1 MAGMDKARWQRVSP
15 LLDELLDSDDAQRQ
29 TRMAQLRLRD
39 AALADEVAALLAQQA
54 AIETADFLAGS
65 ALAPPD
71 GTVLA
76 GRRIGAWTLERMIG
90 AGGMGTVWRARRSDG
105 RYEGLAAVKFLNLA
119 LLGHGGAERFRREG
133 SALARLTHPDIAR
146 LIDAGI
152 DEGQPFLVL
161 EYIEGET
168 IDRWCDAR
176 ALAVE
181 ARVRLLVDVLATVAH
196 AHGRLILHRDL
207 KPSNILVTAEG
218 RVKLLDFGIAKLIDD
233 PEVPGP
239 PTALTQASGRAFT
252 PEYAAPEQVQG
263 GEVTMATDV
272 YALGVLLY
280 VLLTGTHPT
289 AAANA
294 SPVDRMRALLE
305 TEPAP
310 ASSAA
315 ARVGAEVAQRR
326 SATPRHLARAL
337 RGDLD
342 NIVAKALKKSP
353 TERYATVT
361 ALADDLRRALVHE
374 PVSARPD
381 TWRYRAGT
389 FVRRH
394 RLGVGAGALVALSL
408 VAGAAATAW
417 QAREARRERDAALF
431 QAERAL
437 AKGNLFNLLL
447 GALGNADRPLTQREI
462 LERGVQLVEK
472 QFAQQPRLAV
482 DLLLPIAGQFMTLGD
497 LEREAAVMQRIVE
510 LAQAAG
516 EPNVIASAACNS
528 VETEINRG
536 RIDRAREHLRRAEP
550 LLQQGLVTIA
560 STRIVCLQAQG
571 DVARADG
578 DLTRATERIAEA
590 IALSEQSGQTRGNTY
605 PKLLSILALLLDLR
619 GDLPGSLAA
628 VQKLQRLHEDEGRA
642 GTLDQLLARRI
653 EAMILIAWGEY
664 READE
669 RVASLLP
676 HWREAGA
683 ELPGWLAYSRGL
695 LALSLGDPAGAE
707 QVLAAAAA
715 KARSHGNQRDAVASD
730 FARAQALIDLG
741 RLDEA
746 EALVASIP
754 AVTDVRVYR
763 RITPAAVRARLLLAR
778 GYPGAAMATLEPE
791 LMQLKERPVAGT
803 PNALAAALR
812 VAVEAKLALGDTTAA
827 LALAT
832 EAVAAAQ
839 RSARDPARSADVG
852 QALLLLA
859 LAQRAAGHAGAAA
872 VAAERAAGPLLA
884 GFGPQ
889 HASVHAARSIAD
901 R

>member
-15 LLDELLDSDDAQRQ
+15 LLDELLDIDDAQRQ
-29 TRMAQLRLRD
+29 MRLSQLRIRD
-39 AALADEVAALLAQQA
+39 VALADDVAALLAQHA
-54 AIETADFLAGS
+54 AIETADFLGGS

-71 GTVLA
+71 TTPLV
-76 GRRIGAWTLERMIG
+76 GRKIGAWTLESVVG
-90 AGGMGTVWRARRSDG
+90 AGGMGTVWRARRNDG
-105 RYEGLAAVKFLNLA
+105 RYEGLAAVKLLNLA

-133 SALARLTHPDIAR
+133 GVLARLTHPDIAR

-176 ALAVE
+176 DLAVE
-181 ARVRLLVDVLATVAH
+181 ARIRLLLDVLATVAH

-207 KPSNILVTAEG
+207 KPSNILVTVEG

-233 PEVPGP
+233 PAAPVL
-239 PTALTQASGRAFT
+239 PTALTQAAGRAFT

-263 GEVTMATDV
+263 GEVSMATDV

-305 TEPAP
+305 AEPAL

-315 ARVGAEVAQRR
+315 ARSGAEVARRR
-326 SATPRHLARAL
+326 SATPHQLARAL
-337 RGDLD
+337 RGDID
-342 NIVAKALKKSP
+342 NIVAKALKKAP
-353 TERYATVT
+353 AERYATAT
-361 ALADDLRRALVHE
+361 ALAEDLRRALDHE

-381 TWRYRAGT
+381 AWGYRAGK

-394 RLGVGAGALVALSL
+394 WVGVSASALVALSL

-437 AKGNLFNLLL
+437 AKGNLFDLLL
-447 GALGNADRPLTQREI
+447 GALGSADKPLTQREI

-497 LEREAAVMQRIVE
+497 LEREAAVMERIVE

-516 EPNVIASAACNS
+516 EPDVIASAACNS
-528 VETEINRG
+528 VETEIGRG
-536 RIDRAREHLRRAEP
+536 RIDRAREHLRRVEP
-550 LLQQGLVTIA
+550 LLDQGLVTVA
-560 STRIVCLQAQG
+560 MTRIVCLQAQS

-578 DLTRATERIAEA
+578 DLLRATERIAEA
-590 IALSEQSGQTRGNTY
+590 IAMSERSGLTRGNTY

-619 GDLPGSLAA
+619 GDLPGSLDMAR
-628 VQKLQRLHEDEGRA
+628 KLQRLHEDAGRA
-642 GTLDQLLARRI
+642 GTLDHLIARRI

-676 HWREAGA
+676 HWRGAGA
-683 ELPGWLAYSRGL
+683 ELPGWLGYSRGL
-695 LALSLGDPAGAE
+695 LALALGDPAGAE
-707 QVLAAAAA
+707 RVLAAAAA
-715 KARSHGNQRDAVASD
+715 TARSQGIQREVVASD

-746 EALVASIP
+746 EALIASLP
-754 AVTDVRVYR
+754 AAKDLRVYR
-763 RITPAAVRARLLLAR
+763 RITPATVRARLLLAR
-778 GYPGAAMATLEPE
+778 GRPGEAMRTLEAE
-791 LMQLKERPVAGT
+791 VAQLKERPVAGT

-812 VAVEAKLALGDTTAA
+812 VAVEAKLALGDAAGA
-827 LALAT
+827 LALAM

-852 QALLLLA
+852 AALLQLA
-859 LAQRAAGHAGAAA
+859 LAQRAAGDAGAAA
-872 VAAERAAGPLLA
+872 VAAQRAAGPLMAGLGPEHKSTRTALA
-884 GFGPQ
+884 L
-889 HASVHAARSIAD
+889 AAR
-901 R
+901 